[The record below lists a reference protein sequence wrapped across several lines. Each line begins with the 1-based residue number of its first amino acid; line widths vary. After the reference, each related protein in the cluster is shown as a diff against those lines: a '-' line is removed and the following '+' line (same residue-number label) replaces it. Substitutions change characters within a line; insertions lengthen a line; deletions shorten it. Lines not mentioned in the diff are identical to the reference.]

1 MSVTQT
7 NNNSVA
13 MVAIIVVGL
22 LIAGAGVLYYTG
34 AFGSGSNT
42 TIIEAPAEKGSGL
55 SLKFDNSNGIKTE
68 ITTD

>member
-34 AFGSGSNT
+34 AFSGGNT
-42 TIIEAPAEKGSGL
+42 TVIEAPAEKESGL
-55 SLKFDNSNGIKTE
+55 SLKFDNTSDGIKTE